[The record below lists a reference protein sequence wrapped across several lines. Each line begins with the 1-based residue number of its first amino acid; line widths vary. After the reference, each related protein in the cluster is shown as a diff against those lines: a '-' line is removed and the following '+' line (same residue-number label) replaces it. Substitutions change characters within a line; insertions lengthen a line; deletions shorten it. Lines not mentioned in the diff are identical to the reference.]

1 MRYRRHHRHGAVG
14 DVRAV
19 PGAADADLDHS
30 DVDRRVG
37 EHGER
42 HRGEHLEEGQRG
54 RLALVHQGQVR
65 QHLLVGVDEA
75 LGAERLAVHADPL
88 PDRGQVRAGEQAGSQ
103 PAGAQQ
109 RLDHP
114 GGGGLAV
121 GPGDVDDRVGP
132 LRVTEQAGQRRDPV
146 QGRLD
151 RMLGPP
157 GDDLPLDLPQPG
169 LVVGHGCSTWSTVT
183 LAAYCRSPG
192 HPDRAPNGA
201 GGRPRPPAPGRQLGY
216 FVKYQFSGRMLSVV
230 LCGVTPFR
238 LLTISVSW

>member
-1 MRYRRHHRHGAVG
+1 MMPALSAGDGRHGVAQVADVIDRYRGDHRHRAVG

-19 PGAADADLDHS
+19 PCAADADLDHRH
-30 DVDRRVG
+30 VDRRVG
-37 EHGER
+37 EDGER

-103 PAGAQQ
+103 PAGTQQ

-114 GGGGLAV
+114 GGRGLAV
-121 GPGDVDDRVGP
+121 GPGDVDDRVRP
-132 LRVTEQAGQRRDPV
+132 LRVTEQRGQRRDPV

-151 RMLGPP
+151 GMLGPP
-157 GDDLPLDLPQPG
+157 GEDLLLGLPQPR
-169 LVVGHGCSTWSTVT
+169 LRVGHGCSQMATVT
-183 LAAYCRSPG
+183 LAAYG
-192 HPDRAPNGA
+192 RARGGSAPHVPPETQTRGA
-201 GGRPRPPAPGRQLGY
+201 PPTA
-216 FVKYQFSGRMLSVV
+216 
-230 LCGVTPFR
+230 
-238 LLTISVSW
+238 